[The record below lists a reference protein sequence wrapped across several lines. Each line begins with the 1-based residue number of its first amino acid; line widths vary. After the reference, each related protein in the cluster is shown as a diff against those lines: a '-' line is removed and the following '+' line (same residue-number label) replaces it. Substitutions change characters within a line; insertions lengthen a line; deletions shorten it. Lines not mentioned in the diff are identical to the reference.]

1 MQAIITKYLPPT
13 NRRGS
18 RVKATCERGS
28 ITVPWDSN
36 LDAHENHEA
45 ACRAMCEQ
53 FDAEDRKEYGSTLG
67 NWSRPKASGGLAS
80 GEWVHCFI
88 PSSYVKGAGVVEAE
102 VAS

>member
-1 MQAIITKYLPPT
+1 MQAIITTYVGPT
-13 NRRGS
+13 NWRGS

-28 ITVPWDSN
+28 ITVPWDGN
-36 LDAHENHEA
+36 LDTQENHEN

-53 FDAEDRKEYGSTLG
+53 FDAEDRKEYGSTLA
-67 NWSRPKASGGLAS
+67 NWSRPKASGWLPS

-88 PSSYVKGAGVVEAE
+88 PASYVNGAELAEAE